1 MMENNQTPSPAPV
14 PEVSPV
20 AVPAPAES
28 TAAPSPALPV
38 IPLRE
43 LPNAPLLHKGFQN
56 LFRLGIANIVINL
69 LNNTFK
75 LGDKIPALG
84 IVLSAMS
91 FAVSVLMLVVLWKLS
106 AAVPRFRKVVYFNLL
121 PLIALPFVALLDA
134 PSVQEWITASDV
146 SAILVV
152 LIILLGL
159 LFLFATLAAYHQLT
173 ACAEAFDG
181 ADDAMA
187 AKWRSLCT
195 WQVVVIGALGAFL
208 ILILLLTLSS
218 ASFFYFY
225 NGSLIVLLLLFRN
238 YREPVVILL
247 MIPLIFIG
255 VVLGLAVTGKVFNF
269 FSLLGL
275 LGLVG
280 MNIKNAVVLVE
291 QIGVLRSEGKGA
303 YEALTAATRSRI
315 VPVAMASGTTI
326 LGMLPLAIG
335 TGAGSVFGAMAATI
349 MGGLLVATLLTV
361 CVLPVVYAIFY
372 NIRKS

>member
-134 PSVQEWITASDV
+134 PGVQEWITASDV

-159 LFLFATLAAYHQLT
+159 IFLFATLAAYHQLT

-187 AKWRSLCT
+187 AKWRKLCT
-195 WQVVVIGALGAFL
+195 WQVAIIGCLGAFC
-208 ILILLLTLSS
+208 ILYLLLIVSPS
-218 ASFFYFY
+218 SFFYFY
-225 NGSLIVLLLLFRN
+225 SGGMVVLLLL
-238 YREPVVILL
+238 ILAIAIAL
-247 MIPLIFIG
+247 C
-255 VVLGLAVTGKVFNF
+255 VTGIIT
-269 FSLLGL
+269 
-275 LGLVG
+275 LVYL
-280 MNIKNAVVLVE
+280 N
-291 QIGVLRSEGKGA
+291 RSAKLFE
-303 YEALTAATRSRI
+303 
-315 VPVAMASGTTI
+315 
-326 LGMLPLAIG
+326 
-335 TGAGSVFGAMAATI
+335 
-349 MGGLLVATLLTV
+349 
-361 CVLPVVYAIFY
+361 
-372 NIRKS
+372 

>member
-1 MMENNQTPSPAPV
+1 MENNPTPSPAPV
-14 PEVSPV
+14 PEAAPIT
-20 AVPAPAES
+20 APAPAES
-28 TAAPSPALPV
+28 TAAPSPALPI

-43 LPNAPLLHKGFQN
+43 QPNAPLLHKGFQN

-91 FAVSVLMLVVLWKLS
+91 FAVSVLTLVVLWKLS

-134 PSVQEWITASDV
+134 PSVQEWITASDI

-159 LFLFATLAAYHQLT
+159 IFLFATLAAYHQLT

-181 ADDAMA
+181 ADNAMA

-208 ILILLLTLSS
+208 ILILLLGLSS

-225 NGSLIVLLLLFRN
+225 NGSLIVLLLL
-238 YREPVVILL
+238 ILA
-247 MIPLIFIG
+247 IAI
-255 VVLGLAVTGKVFNF
+255 
-269 FSLLGL
+269 
-275 LGLVG
+275 GLVVTE
-280 MNIKNAVVLVE
+280 ITELVY
-291 QIGVLRSEGKGA
+291 LNRSAKLFE
-303 YEALTAATRSRI
+303 
-315 VPVAMASGTTI
+315 
-326 LGMLPLAIG
+326 
-335 TGAGSVFGAMAATI
+335 
-349 MGGLLVATLLTV
+349 
-361 CVLPVVYAIFY
+361 
-372 NIRKS
+372 